1 MTRVGVRKTKK
12 FMKRFIIVVIA
23 LCTALPSFGWGQKGH
38 DVVAYIA
45 ECNLTPKVYQKVV
58 KALGGHS
65 LVYYANWLDNAS
77 YSDQYRYTKSWHY
90 ANVDEGYTY
99 DTMTKNEKGDVVTAI
114 NELTAE
120 LKSGKLTPE
129 QESIRL
135 RMLIHL
141 VGDIHCPMHAGHLSD
156 RGGNEVIVKFFNKEI
171 KLHSLWDTAL
181 VEAAHKWSYTEWEQ
195 QLNRYCPAE
204 RKAEIAS
211 GEAKDWLNESH
222 AIATEIYKVSPEKG
236 KLSYDYVAYYAPI
249 IEKQLLSGGLRL
261 ARILNE
267 LYD

>member
-1 MTRVGVRKTKK
+1 MKK
-12 FMKRFIIVVIA
+12 SLIIVVA
-23 LCTALPSFGWGQKGH
+23 LLSYLPSFGWGQKGH

-45 ECNLTPKVYQKVV
+45 ECNLTPEAYQKVV
-58 KALGGHS
+58 KKLGDHS

-77 YSDQYRYTKSWHY
+77 YSDQYRYTKTWHY

-99 DTMTKNEKGDVVTAI
+99 DTMPKNEKGDVVTAI
-114 NELTAE
+114 NGIIAE
-120 LKSGKLTPE
+120 IKSGKLSAE
-129 QESIRL
+129 QESVRL

-156 RGGNEVIVKFFNKEI
+156 RGGNGVMVKFFNKDT

-195 QLNRYCPAE
+195 QLNRYCTAE
-204 RKAEIAS
+204 RKAELSKGTAT
-211 GEAKDWLNESH
+211 DWLNESH
-222 AIATEIYKVSPEKG
+222 AIATEIYKATPEKS
-236 KLSYDYVAYYAPI
+236 KVSYDYIAYYAPV
-249 IEKQLLSGGLRL
+249 IEKRLLSGGLRL
-261 ARILNE
+261 AKILNE

>member
-1 MTRVGVRKTKK
+1 MKK
-12 FMKRFIIVVIA
+12 ALIIVVA
-23 LCTALPSFGWGQKGH
+23 LLSYLPSFGWGQKGH

-45 ECNLTPKVYQKVV
+45 ECNLTPEAYQKVV
-58 KALGGHS
+58 KKLGDHS

-77 YSDQYRYTKSWHY
+77 YSDQYRYTKTWHY

-99 DTMTKNEKGDVVTAI
+99 DTMPKNEKGDVVTAI
-114 NELTAE
+114 NGIIAE
-120 LKSGKLTPE
+120 IKSGKLSAE
-129 QESIRL
+129 QESVRL

-156 RGGNEVIVKFFNKEI
+156 RGGNGVIVKFFNKDT

-195 QLNRYCPAE
+195 QLNRYCTAE
-204 RKAEIAS
+204 CKAELS
-211 GEAKDWLNESH
+211 KGEATDWLNESH
-222 AIATEIYKVSPEKG
+222 AIATEIYKATPEKR
-236 KLSYDYVAYYAPI
+236 KVSYDYIAYYAPV
-249 IEKQLLSGGLRL
+249 IEQRLLAGGLRL

-267 LYD
+267 IYG

>member
-1 MTRVGVRKTKK
+1 
-12 FMKRFIIVVIA
+12 MKRYIIIVVA
-23 LCTALPSFGWGQKGH
+23 LLSYLPSFGWGQKGH

-45 ECNLTPKVYQKVV
+45 ECNLTPEAYQKVV
-58 KALGGHS
+58 KKLGNHS

-77 YSDQYRYTKSWHY
+77 YSDQYRYTKTWHY

-99 DTMTKNEKGDVVTAI
+99 DTMPKNEKGDVVTAI
-114 NELTAE
+114 NGIIAE
-120 LKSGKLTPE
+120 IKSGKLSAE
-129 QESIRL
+129 QESVRL

-156 RGGNEVIVKFFNKEI
+156 RGGNSVMVKFFNKET

-195 QLNRYCPAE
+195 QLNRYCTAE
-204 RKAEIAS
+204 QKQKLAQ
-211 GEAKDWLNESH
+211 GEAVDWLNESH
-222 AIATEIYKVSPEKG
+222 AIATEIYKATPEKS
-236 KLSYDYVAYYAPI
+236 KVSYDYIAYYAPV
-249 IEKQLLSGGLRL
+249 IEKRLLSGGLRL

-267 LYD
+267 LYK

>member
-1 MTRVGVRKTKK
+1 
-12 FMKRFIIVVIA
+12 MKRYIIIVVA
-23 LCTALPSFGWGQKGH
+23 LLSYLPSFGWGQKGH

-45 ECNLTPKVYQKVV
+45 ECNLKPEVYQKVV
-58 KALGGHS
+58 KKLGDHS

-99 DTMTKNEKGDVVTAI
+99 DTMPKNEKGDVVTAI
-114 NELTAE
+114 NGIIAE
-120 LKSGKLTPE
+120 LKSGKLSAE
-129 QESIRL
+129 QENVRL

-156 RGGNEVIVKFFNKEI
+156 RGGNSVIVKFFDKEI

-195 QLNRYCPAE
+195 QLNRYCTAE
-204 RKAEIAS
+204 CKAELS
-211 GEAKDWLNESH
+211 KGEATDWLNESH
-222 AIATEIYKVSPEKG
+222 AIATEIYKATPEKR
-236 KLSYDYVAYYAPI
+236 KVSYDYIAYYAPV
-249 IEKQLLSGGLRL
+249 IEQRLLAGGLRL

-267 LYD
+267 IYG

>member
-1 MTRVGVRKTKK
+1 MKK
-12 FMKRFIIVVIA
+12 ALIIVVA
-23 LCTALPSFGWGQKGH
+23 LLSYLPSFGWGQKGH

-45 ECNLTPKVYQKVV
+45 ECNLKPEVYQKVV
-58 KALGGHS
+58 KKLGDHS

-77 YSDQYRYTKSWHY
+77 YSDQYRYTKTWHY

-99 DTMTKNEKGDVVTAI
+99 DTMPKNEKGDVVTAI
-114 NELTAE
+114 NGIIAE
-120 LKSGKLTPE
+120 LKSGKLSAE
-129 QESIRL
+129 QENVRL

-156 RGGNEVIVKFFNKEI
+156 RGGNSVIVKFFDKET

-195 QLNRYCPAE
+195 QLNRYCTAE
-204 RKAEIAS
+204 CKAELS
-211 GEAKDWLNESH
+211 KGEATDWLNESH
-222 AIATEIYKVSPEKG
+222 AIATEIYKATPEKR
-236 KLSYDYVAYYAPI
+236 KVSYDYIAYYAPV
-249 IEKQLLSGGLRL
+249 IEQRLLAGGLRL

-267 LYD
+267 IYG

>member
-1 MTRVGVRKTKK
+1 
-12 FMKRFIIVVIA
+12 MKRYIIIVVA
-23 LCTALPSFGWGQKGH
+23 LLSYLPSFGWGQKGH

-45 ECNLTPKVYQKVV
+45 ECNLKPEVYQKVV
-58 KALGGHS
+58 KKLGDHS

-99 DTMTKNEKGDVVTAI
+99 DTMPKNEKGDVVTAI
-114 NELTAE
+114 NCIIAE
-120 LKSGKLTPE
+120 LKSGKLSAE
-129 QESIRL
+129 QENVRL

-156 RGGNEVIVKFFNKEI
+156 RGGNSVIVKFFDKET

-195 QLNRYCPAE
+195 QLNRYCTAE
-204 RKAEIAS
+204 CKAELS
-211 GEAKDWLNESH
+211 KGEATDWLNESH
-222 AIATEIYKVSPEKG
+222 AIATEIYKATPEKR
-236 KLSYDYVAYYAPI
+236 KVSYDYIAYYAPV
-249 IEKQLLSGGLRL
+249 IEQRLLAGGLRL

-267 LYD
+267 IYG